1 MSLFKRAISLTVGT
15 FEVSNLD
22 IAFSVTKTLK
32 PEPNTAE
39 IRITNLSPDHRKTI
53 QTPKRLPVRLEAGY
67 IGNLASLYLGEMRSS
82 ESVIAGP
89 DVITT
94 LTSADSEDPLRKA
107 RLNVPIG
114 AGHGADKVMFLL
126 VDALGVNA
134 GNAQQMVNT
143 LKSRGSA
150 AVYGKRGVISGHVK
164 DELNDLCRSAGIE
177 WSIQDGKM
185 QFLDL
190 NQPTDALAVKLSSET
205 GLIGSPTVDNKGLAE
220 CTCLLIPQLTPGRKV
235 SFETPSLQ
243 GGYRII
249 RVEYSGDT
257 FGNEWTAKIQ
267 AKKY

>member
-1 MSLFKRAISLTVGT
+1 LNLFKRAINLTVGT

-22 IAFSVTKTLK
+22 IAFTVTKTLK

-39 IRITNLSPDHRKTI
+39 IRITNLSPDHRKAI
-53 QTPKRLPVRLEAGY
+53 QTPKKLPVRLEAGY
-67 IGNLASLYLGEMRSS
+67 VDNLASLYLGEMRSS

-114 AGHGADKVMFLL
+114 AGHGADKVMLLL
-126 VDALGVNA
+126 VDALGVNP

-143 LKSRGSA
+143 LKARGSA

-177 WSIQDGKM
+177 WSIQDGKI

-205 GLIGSPTVDNKGLAE
+205 GLVGSATVDNKGLAE

-235 SFETPSLQ
+235 SFETATLQ
-243 GGYRII
+243 GGYRIV

-257 FGNEWTAKIQ
+257 FGTEWYAKLQ
-267 AKKY
+267 CKKY